1 MVGQPGL
8 IACVGRFAGLL
19 LVIFGVHF
27 PAWSAPDRHQPANV
41 LVIYSNGR
49 LLPANVEADRG
60 LREGLA
66 AAVGPAA
73 NVFDEFL
80 DVPRFGGAEFV
91 ETMSAFLRGKYATRA
106 PDVIVAAGPDALTFC
121 LQTRSRLFPGVPI
134 VYLYVAED
142 KLAALG
148 PLPADVSGIPIIY
161 DFVRTIEQAL
171 AWHPKARHL
180 VVVTGTSPQDHEWET
195 QLRREVPRLK
205 GRVQP
210 EFLSGLPTAALK
222 QRLAQLGDDSVVL
235 AAGYFRDGDGRDF
248 APREAVLGLAAVSGA
263 PIYGM
268 LNPFIGTGVVGGYML
283 DFRALG
289 SLAAQM
295 VTDHL
300 YGTRR
305 AQPPAARPMPNALN
319 VGWRQVR
326 CWALDERA
334 IPDNAVVHYREPSL
348 WDAHRSEVL
357 LALAVVLVQ
366 AGLIAG
372 LVVERR
378 RRKLAVHAEQKQR
391 AELLHASRVAMV
403 GELTGAIAHEINQP
417 LGAILSNAEAA
428 EMMLASGTQRP
439 DELRQILADIRRDDL
454 RAGEVIR
461 RLRGLLARHQ
471 VEHQCFDLN
480 EAVADVEPILRAE
493 ARRRAATLEFHR
505 APAALMMQGDRVQI
519 QQVLINLVLNALDAV
534 ADLPE
539 GRRWVGVSVF
549 QNPAH
554 VGLAVQD
561 RGHGIP
567 PEALPVLFDSFFSTK
582 ATGMG
587 LGLSI
592 VRTLVE
598 AHGGRV
604 TAGNPIDGG
613 ALFRVEFPRAEPGAQ
628 TAPTV
633 DA

>member
-106 PDVIVAAGPDALTFC
+106 PDVIVAAGPDALAFC

-180 VVVTGTSPQDHEWET
+180 VVVTGTSPQDHEWEA

-289 SLAAQM
+289 RLAAQM
-295 VTDHL
+295 VNDHL
-300 YGTRR
+300 NGTRR
-305 AQPPAARPMPNALN
+305 AEAPAARPMPNALN
-319 VGWRQVR
+319 VDWRQVR
-326 CWALDERA
+326 RWAIDERA

-428 EMMLASGTQRP
+428 DMMLASGTQRP

-493 ARRRAATLEFHR
+493 ARRRAATLEFQR
-505 APAALMMQGDRVQI
+505 APTALMMQGDRVQI

-549 QNPAH
+549 QDPAH

-592 VRTLVE
+592 VRSLVE

-604 TAGNPIDGG
+604 TASNPIDGG

-628 TAPTV
+628 TAPSV

>member
-27 PAWSAPDRHQPANV
+27 TAWSAPDRHQPANV

-106 PDVIVAAGPDALTFC
+106 PDVIVAAGPDALAFC

-148 PLPADVSGIPIIY
+148 PLPADVSGIPIVY

-180 VVVTGTSPQDHEWET
+180 VVVTGTSPQDHEWEA

-222 QRLAQLGDDSVVL
+222 RRLAQLGDDSVVL

-289 SLAAQM
+289 RLAAQM
-295 VTDHL
+295 VNDHL

-305 AQPPAARPMPNALN
+305 AEAPAARPMPNALN
-319 VGWRQVR
+319 VDWRQVR
-326 CWALDERA
+326 RWAIDERA

-348 WDAHRSEVL
+348 WDAHRSEVM

-428 EMMLASGTQRP
+428 DMMLASGTQRP

-471 VEHQCFDLN
+471 VEHQCFNLD

-493 ARRRAATLEFHR
+493 ARRRAATLEFQR

-549 QNPAH
+549 QDPAH

-604 TAGNPIDGG
+604 TASNPIDGG

-628 TAPTV
+628 TAPSV